1 MNTKTIITSLGL
13 MGLSCTAQAASS
25 DPWNYYRMGG
35 NYSSAYST
43 RYDSNFGMSIRGMY
57 GFHSGNDYGID
68 MPDLYGAQLGLHAN
82 IPAGSVFHEL
92 SFNLGALTGSK
103 TYEGELKWKQQVFPF
118 TAGYSFNVPLSDS
131 ATFYLGGKIGLHYYK
146 QELSGGVGK
155 VSESDSS
162 GTYSALI
169 GFKFSTFYGFGQFKA
184 SRFHERAVEST
195 AYCQRYDTFGAGFLE
210 FLAGN
215 PDTFQ

>member
-1 MNTKTIITSLGL
+1 MSSLRNPKPKNIMNSKTIIASLGL
-13 MGLSCTAQAASS
+13 LGLSCTAQAASG
-25 DPWNYYRMGG
+25 DPWNYYRVGG

-43 RYDSNFGMSIRGMY
+43 RYDSNFGMSIKGMY

-82 IPAGSVFHEL
+82 IPSGSVFHEL

-103 TYEGELKWKQQVFPF
+103 TYGGVLKWKQEVFPF

-146 QELSGGVGK
+146 QEVSLGGEK
-155 VSESDSS
+155 ASESDSS

-169 GFKFSTFYGFGQFKA
+169 GFKF
-184 SRFHERAVEST
+184 AVAEKTDIVIGYEITKYWSDVDLL
-195 AYCQRYDTFGAGFLE
+195 RR
-210 FLAGN
+210 
-215 PDTFQ
+215 